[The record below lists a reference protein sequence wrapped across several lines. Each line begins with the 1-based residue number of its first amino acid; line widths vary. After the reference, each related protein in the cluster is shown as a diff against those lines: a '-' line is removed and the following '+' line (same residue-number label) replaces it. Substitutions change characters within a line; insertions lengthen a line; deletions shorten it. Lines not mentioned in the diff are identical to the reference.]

1 MPEHID
7 LNTDISDLSIDTVV
21 YTPVRLYNA
30 FAVDDAIHGL
40 LAVERGRTPLS
51 PEAKAILLPKGDWK
65 QLIEAVNLDGMGIE
79 A

>member
-7 LNTDISDLSIDTVV
+7 LNTDLTTLSIDSVV

-30 FAVDDAIHGL
+30 FAVDDTISGL
-40 LAVERGRTPLS
+40 LEVEKSKFSLS
-51 PEAKAILLPKGDWK
+51 PLAEVMLPKRDWVG
-65 QLIEAVNLDGMGIE
+65 LVEAVNLDGLGIE

>member
-7 LNTDISDLSIDTVV
+7 LNTDITDLSIDTVV

-30 FAVDDAIHGL
+30 FAVDATIQAL
-40 LAVERGRTPLS
+40 LEVERGRMSLRPA
-51 PEAKAILLPKGDWK
+51 AKQLLLPKGDWK
-65 QLIEAVNLDGMGIE
+65 QLVEAVNLDGMGIE